1 MQHAVN
7 NLINL
12 IGDRDLK
19 EQIFALSRSYQQVKN
34 RPLSIGIM
42 GKSGAGKSSFVNALC
57 QEDICRTS
65 GVGGCTREIQKIAI
79 KLGEMVVHLYDFP
92 GIAENSQWDKAYQ
105 ALYVPSLRKMDMVFW
120 LIKVDDR
127 AVAEDEKFYKKY
139 IENDPKLGSK
149 FIILLSQADKA
160 EPNREWDYKTFKPSL
175 AQKETLLK
183 NKHRIYNDFLASKA
197 RSKSIQGN
205 NNALKTKRV
214 ITIATDFI
222 KHNSQFHIYG
232 FDEIFEFLAISL
244 FSMTEIRDRLPLQIY
259 TKIAQK
265 KKSPNELSQR
275 VGISVATSIWSIF
288 FR

>member
-7 NLINL
+7 NLIHL

-65 GVGGCTREIQKIAI
+65 GVGGCTREIQEIAI

-160 EPNREWDYKTFKPSL
+160 APNREWDYKTFKPSP

-183 NKHRIYNDFLASKA
+183 NKHRIYNDFLAPKT
-197 RSKSIQGN
+197 RSTSIQN
-205 NNALKTKRV
+205 NNVKTKRV

-222 KHNSQFHIYG
+222 KNQSRFNIYG

-244 FSMTEIRDRLPLQIY
+244 FSMTEIRDRLPLPIY

-265 KKSPNELSQR
+265 KKSPTDLSKIL
-275 VGISVATSIWSIF
+275 GSSVSARAWSF
-288 FR
+288 FFG

>member
-1 MQHAVN
+1 MQHSIN

-12 IGDRDLK
+12 IEAPDLK

-34 RPLSIGIM
+34 APLSIGIM

-65 GVGGCTREIQKIAI
+65 GVGGCTREIQKIAV

-139 IENDPKLGSK
+139 IENDRKLGSK

-175 AQKETLLK
+175 AQKKTLLK
-183 NKHRIYNDFLASKA
+183 NKHRIYNDFLAPKT
-197 RSKSIQGN
+197 RLTSIQDSN
-205 NNALKTKRV
+205 FLKTKRV

-222 KHNSQFHIYG
+222 KHNNQFHIYG
-232 FDEIFEFLAISL
+232 FDEIFEFLAITL
-244 FSMTEIRDRLPLQIY
+244 FSILEVRSSVT
-259 TKIAQK
+259 TKT
-265 KKSPNELSQR
+265 NF
-275 VGISVATSIWSIF
+275 WSTF